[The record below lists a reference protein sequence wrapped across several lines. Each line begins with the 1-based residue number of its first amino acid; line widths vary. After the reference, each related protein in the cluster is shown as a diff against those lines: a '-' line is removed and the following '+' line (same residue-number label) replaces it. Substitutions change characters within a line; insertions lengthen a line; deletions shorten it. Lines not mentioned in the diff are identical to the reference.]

1 MSQERLTCG
10 MMGRSE
16 KVRSLLFGACIEV
29 NKARPVLVV
38 ICVLVSALMPTL
50 TWAAKTA
57 EPAGDPHLDPRPAPV
72 PSAVAPANGTPN
84 PQVQPAT
91 ANAATSAPP
100 APQSTLYIREYRV
113 LGSHALKP
121 IEVQEA
127 VYPFLGP
134 GRTNEDV
141 EKARA
146 ALEQAYR
153 DKGFQ
158 TVSVEVPAQA
168 PRRGVIT
175 LRVVEATVG
184 RLRVRDSR
192 YFLPSDIKEHA
203 PSLQEGR
210 LPNFTDVTRDVVA
223 LNRMADRQVTP
234 QLKPG
239 VEPNTVDVDLNVKD
253 SLPLHGSL
261 EFNNRYSPNTTHERI
276 NGSVSYG
283 NLWQLGHTAGFSF
296 QIAPERLEDAKVF
309 SGYYSVPVP
318 GTDNMTLM
326 VLGTKQDSDVSTL
339 GGAAVAGR
347 GQIIGTRA
355 IFNLP
360 KQQSNFFHSL
370 TVGLDYKHF
379 DEDLTTMST
388 PAPATPTT
396 TGTTGT
402 TTPASTAP
410 STTSTPIDY
419 YPFTISYGASWT
431 GKTYYTEVNSSFN
444 FHARG
449 MGSQPDKFDNK
460 RFDADGSYIYYR
472 GDVSHSQDVGRFQVF
487 GKVQAQIADSPL
499 VNSEQVSGGGL
510 GNVRG
515 YPESAVLADN
525 GIFGTIELR
534 SPSLIGSKDKKDNE
548 WRIYAFLDGGHMTL
562 NDPLPEQQSQF
573 NLASAGIGSRI
584 RLVNHLNGSIDLA
597 WPLVNQAASDDN
609 PFLTFR
615 LWLDF

>member
-1 MSQERLTCG
+1 MPE
-10 MMGRSE
+10 
-16 KVRSLLFGACIEV
+16 F
-29 NKARPVLVV
+29 AR
-38 ICVLVSALMPTL
+38 
-50 TWAAKTA
+50 AAATV
-57 EPAGDPHLDPRPAPV
+57 EPASDPHLDPRPAPV
-72 PSAVAPANGTPN
+72 PSAVAPAVAAPTTGPSSGN
-84 PQVQPAT
+84 AT
-91 ANAATSAPP
+91 QSSEPP
-100 APQSTLYIREYRV
+100 APQATLYIREYRV
-113 LGSHALKP
+113 RGAHALKP

-134 GRTNEDV
+134 GRTSEDV
-141 EKARA
+141 ERARA
-146 ALEQAYR
+146 ALEQAYH

-158 TVSVEVPAQA
+158 TVSVSVPAQV
-168 PRRGVIT
+168 PRRGVISLQVNET
-175 LRVVEATVG
+175 TVG
-184 RLRVRDSR
+184 RLRVRNSR

-223 LNRMADRQVTP
+223 LNRMADRQITP
-234 QLKPG
+234 TLKPG

-253 SLPLHGSL
+253 TLPLHGSL

-276 NGSVSYG
+276 NGSISYG

-318 GTDNMTLM
+318 GTDNMSLM
-326 VLGTKQDSDVSTL
+326 VLGTKQDSNVSTL

-347 GQIIGTRA
+347 GEIIGARA
-355 IFNLP
+355 IFTLP
-360 KQQSNFFHSL
+360 KQQANFFHSL
-370 TVGLDYKHF
+370 TVGFDYKHF

-388 PAPATPTT
+388 PASTAPATTT
-396 TGTTGT
+396 TGTTGNS
-402 TTPASTAP
+402 TPASSAP
-410 STTSTPIDY
+410 ATTSTPIDY

-431 GKTYYTEVNSSFN
+431 GKSYYTEVNSSLN

-460 RFDADGSYIYYR
+460 RYLADGSYIYYR
-472 GDVSHSQDVGRFQVF
+472 GDISHSQDVGRFQLF
-487 GKVQAQIADSPL
+487 GKIQGQIADSPL

-548 WRIYAFLDGGHMTL
+548 WRIYGFLDGGHMSL
-562 NDPLPEQQSQF
+562 NEPLPEQQSQF
-573 NLASAGIGSRI
+573 SLASVGFGSRI

-597 WPLVNQAASDDN
+597 WPLVNKDATDDN